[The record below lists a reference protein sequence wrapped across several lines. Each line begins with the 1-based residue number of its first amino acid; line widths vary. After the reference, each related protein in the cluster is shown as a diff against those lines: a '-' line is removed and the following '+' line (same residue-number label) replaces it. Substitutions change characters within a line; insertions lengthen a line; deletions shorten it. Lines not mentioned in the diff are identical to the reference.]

1 MATDL
6 LCIGHRGAMGHA
18 PENTLASFARALA
31 LGAPCVELDVQ
42 AVDGRLLVFHDDRLE
57 RCTNGRG
64 AIGDASFDS
73 LRALDAGNGE
83 RIPTLDEVV
92 GLIGRRAGV
101 NIELK
106 GPGTAM
112 PVASFLEQLPAS
124 DGPDAMMLAS
134 SFDIARLRE
143 LRARDGAV
151 RIGLL
156 CRRWERNTLQDAVD
170 LRAYSIHL
178 AMSLA
183 NAARVA
189 QIQAAGLR
197 CLVYTANT
205 AGDIARLRGMGVDG
219 VFSDFPERVL
229 QGNAKVFAPGWH

>member
-1 MATDL
+1 MDL

-18 PENTLASFARALA
+18 PENTLASFACALA

-57 RCTNGRG
+57 RCTDGRG
-64 AIGDASFDS
+64 AFADASFDS
-73 LRALDAGNGE
+73 LRALDAGRGE

-92 GLIGRRAGV
+92 GLVGRRAGV

-106 GPGTAM
+106 GPGTAA
-112 PVASFLEQLPAS
+112 PVAGFLSQLRAA
-124 DGPDAMMLAS
+124 GGLDALMLSS
-134 SFDIARLRE
+134 SFDVGRLRE
-143 LRARDGAV
+143 LRSLDRAA

-156 CRRWERNTLQDAVD
+156 CRRWSPSVLDAALELQAWSV
-170 LRAYSIHL
+170 HL
-178 AMSLA
+178 ALSQA

-189 QIQAAGLR
+189 QIKAAGLR
-197 CLVYTANT
+197 CLVYTAN
-205 AGDIARLRGMGVDG
+205 APGDLCRLRGMGVDG

-229 QGNAKVFAPGWH
+229 QGNQGHFAPGWH